1 VGAIDLFR
9 CPLYST
15 NTQKALRIM
24 ERLAAMGR
32 PGSFRSLQILAAET
46 AMSVPTITQ
55 LVTFLRRGGLVTE
68 RRPSGAISLT
78 RPASQ
83 ISMFDVIRATD
94 GAGLLRRCLLGLA
107 ECSDATAC
115 PVHSFWKQAREV
127 LEQHLETQTIAD
139 LSRAMAQKRRA
150 RRR

>member
-1 VGAIDLFR
+1 
-9 CPLYST
+9 
-15 NTQKALRIM
+15 M

-32 PGSFRSLQILAAET
+32 PGSFRSPQVLAAET
-46 AMSVPTITQ
+46 GMSVPTITQ
-55 LVTFLRRGGLVTE
+55 LVTFLRRGGLVAE

-127 LEQHLETQTIAD
+127 LEQHLETQTVAD